1 MDDYYSLLAR
11 YGVSTPELAY
21 AGIAAPTDASDPEY
35 NAMLEKYQV
44 DRAEYDRWLAEYK
57 RRKASWDMY
66 GPDYQGELLGK
77 PTYTY
82 GYEYTDPAAAA
93 NPEAPAAP
101 TMPEAPAAPVVGEG
115 GNYSGGNNDPLG
127 GREPG
132 MGLGYNPGN
141 IGWSM
146 DQATQYARENPV
158 GTSLGMLAMPAATL
172 ARLGYAGIT
181 RDTPSIDQASID
193 NENTRRENTARDRA
207 EASGNMSFSDLSA
220 IDQSSISNAADPI
233 GALADALGMS
243 GPSDGGGYDGS
254 GHDQSGDGASGGSR
268 DGDSSHGWAKGGLV
282 GLHNKYSGGGT
293 VRKFSFGGVAQDPAV
308 AHSPGYIGG
317 GQDMSPELRAAILQ
331 DARANGIED
340 PRTAFTGG
348 SSYGYSPAPAQ
359 TAPEPQPIPS
369 QAAEELNYAA
379 EMRAARQEHKA
390 AQEQLNQM
398 LRQAM
403 EQKSEPPSKAEL
415 YFQLAAAFAAPTKTG
430 SFGESMGEASKVLGE
445 HQKAARMATS
455 ADRANKL
462 QLGLEM
468 AKQRALG
475 SKEDITNLRA
485 LTVEEMK
492 ARRLQMEPKSEVGKQ
507 ALDEGLQP
515 GTPQFVSRVAGTN
528 TENQGLK
535 ISTDQLKKDAAQLAL
550 EREQRAKLQ
559 ASKLTP
565 PELKLK
571 EETEDAIASGNQ
583 ALQALNKAL
592 IINPKTFTGS
602 LGDMAQKYAL
612 GVVNPNHPQIQATEE
627 LENLL
632 GNQALASLKTLVG
645 GNPTE
650 GERKVIMDLQGISS
664 KSIPVRKGIIENAIK
679 ATESRIARNKQRLQE
694 VSSGAYRET
703 TPTVEGVQ

>member
-1 MDDYYSLLAR
+1 MYEYNQLLKR
-11 YGVSTPELAY
+11 YGVSTPMLDY
-21 AGIAAPTDASDPEY
+21 AGTEMPTDIADPEY
-35 NAMLEKYQV
+35 NAMLEKYNV
-44 DRAEYDRWLAEYK
+44 DRAEYDEWLNEYK
-57 RRKASWDMY
+57 RRRAAFNMY
-66 GPDYQGELLGK
+66 GPDFQGELLGTPK
-77 PTYTY
+77 YTY
-82 GYEYTDPAAAA
+82 GYDYVD
-93 NPEAPAAP
+93 PEAEALTTESTLPTVEPVTATELSPVTIYGSGDSYSGQSSAPEASRGAGWGVPTNMNFSLDRAMQYAQENPIATTLGMVAAP
-101 TMPEAPAAPVVGEG
+101 AP
-115 GNYSGGNNDPLG
+115 
-127 GREPG
+127 
-132 MGLGYNPGN
+132 
-141 IGWSM
+141 
-146 DQATQYARENPV
+146 
-158 GTSLGMLAMPAATL
+158 TL
-172 ARLGYAGIT
+172 ARLGWAGFANDMEDAPPT
-181 RDTPSIDQASID
+181 SPMGLRSAELS
-193 NENTRRENTARDRA
+193 A
-207 EASGNMSFSDLSA
+207 EANAMAEADRV
-220 IDQSSISNAADPI
+220 SSLDSMQQ
-233 GALADALGMS
+233 ALADDTRDLNGLS
-243 GPSDGGGYDGS
+243 GGYGGGISNGE
-254 GHDQSGDGASGGSR
+254 GGDRTST
-268 DGDSSHGWAKGGLV
+268 DSSGRGTNADGNDGWAKGGLV
-282 GLHNKYSGGGT
+282 GLHNKYAKGGT
-293 VRKFSFGGVAQDPAV
+293 VRKFSFGGVAEDPAV
-308 AHSPGYIGG
+308 AHSPGYVGG
-317 GQDMSPELRAAILQ
+317 GQTLSPELRAAILQ
-331 DARANGIED
+331 DARANGVTD
-340 PRTAFTGG
+340 PSTAFTGG
-348 SSYGYSPAPAQ
+348 SSYGYSPAPQ
-359 TAPEPQPIPS
+359 QSSPAPQVVPS

-379 EMRAARQEHKA
+379 EMRAARQENKA
-390 AQEQLNQM
+390 AQDQLNQM

-445 HQKAARMATS
+445 HQKAIRAGSS
-455 ADRANKL
+455 ADRAARM
-462 QLGLEM
+462 QIGLEM
-468 AKQRALG
+468 AKQRMLG

-492 ARRLQMEPKSEVGKQ
+492 ARRMQMEPKSEVGKQ

-664 KSIPVRKGIIENAIK
+664 KSIPVRKGIIENTIK

>member
-1 MDDYYSLLAR
+1 MYEYNQLLKR
-11 YGVSTPELAY
+11 YGVSTPVLDY
-21 AGIAAPTDASDPEY
+21 AGTEMPTDTSDPQY
-35 NAMLEKYQV
+35 NAMLEKYNV
-44 DRAEYDRWLAEYK
+44 DRAEYDAWLAEY
-57 RRKASWDMY
+57 RRRRAAFNMY
-66 GPDYQGELLGK
+66 GPDFQGELLGTPK
-77 PTYTY
+77 YTY
-82 GYEYTDPAAAA
+82 GYDYVEPET
-93 NPEAPAAP
+93 EAPATESTLP
-101 TMPEAPAAPVVGEG
+101 TVEPVTATELSPVTIYGSG
-115 GNYSGGNNDPLG
+115 DSYSGERDPLG

-132 MGLGYNPGN
+132 MGLGYNTGTPS
-141 IGWSM
+141 WSV
-146 DQATQYARENPV
+146 DQATRFARENPV
-158 GTSLGMLAMPAATL
+158 QAVLGMLTAPVPTL
-172 ARLGYAGIT
+172 ARAGFSWG
-181 RDTPSIDQASID
+181 TPSIDQASID
-193 NENTRRENTARDRA
+193 NENTRRDNAAASRA
-207 EASGNMSFSDLSA
+207 EVDRVTSLDSMQQALSD
-220 IDQSSISNAADPI
+220 DTNA
-233 GALADALGMS
+233 LNGMS
-243 GPSDGGGYDGS
+243 GGYDGS
-254 GHDQSGDGASGGSR
+254 GHDQSSDGASGGSR
-268 DGDSSHGWAKGGLV
+268 SGDSSHDTGQFKSGGLV
-282 GLHNKYSGGGT
+282 GLHNKYAKGT
-293 VRKFSFGGVAQDPAV
+293 VRKFSFGGVAEDPAV

-317 GQDMSPELRAAILQ
+317 GQDMSPELRSAILQ
-331 DARANGIED
+331 DARANGVEN
-340 PRTAFTGG
+340 PETSFVGG
-348 SSYGYSPAPAQ
+348 ASYGYSPTHSRA
-359 TAPEPQPIPS
+359 APEPQPMPS

-445 HQKAARMATS
+445 HQKAIRAGSS
-455 ADRANKL
+455 ADRAARM
-462 QLGLEM
+462 QIGLEM
-468 AKQRALG
+468 AKQRMLG

-492 ARRLQMEPKSEVGKQ
+492 ARRMQMEPKSEVGKQ

-612 GVVNPNHPQIQATEE
+612 GVVNPNHPQMQATEE

>member
-1 MDDYYSLLAR
+1 MYEYNQLLKR
-11 YGVSTPELAY
+11 YGVSTPVLDY
-21 AGIAAPTDASDPEY
+21 AGTEMPTDTSDPQY
-35 NAMLEKYQV
+35 NAMLEKYNV
-44 DRAEYDRWLAEYK
+44 DRAEYDAWLAEY
-57 RRKASWDMY
+57 RRRRAAFNMY
-66 GPDYQGELLGK
+66 GPDFQGELLGTPK
-77 PTYTY
+77 YTY
-82 GYEYTDPAAAA
+82 GYDYVEPET
-93 NPEAPAAP
+93 EAPATESTLPTVEPVTATELSPVTIYGSGDSYSGQSSAP
-101 TMPEAPAAPVVGEG
+101 ETSRGAGWGVPTNMNFSLDRAMQYAQENPIATTFGMVAAPV
-115 GNYSGGNNDPLG
+115 PT
-127 GREPG
+127 
-132 MGLGYNPGN
+132 
-141 IGWSM
+141 I
-146 DQATQYARENPV
+146 
-158 GTSLGMLAMPAATL
+158 
-172 ARLGYAGIT
+172 ARLGWAGFANDMEDAPEDSPMGV
-181 RDTPSIDQASID
+181 RAVGLS
-193 NENTRRENTARDRA
+193 A
-207 EASGNMSFSDLSA
+207 EANAMAEADRVASLDSMQQAL
-220 IDQSSISNAADPI
+220 AADTN
-233 GALADALGMS
+233 ALNGMS
-243 GPSDGGGYDGS
+243 GGYDGS
-254 GHDQSGDGASGGSR
+254 GHDQSSDGASGGSR
-268 DGDSSHGWAKGGLV
+268 SGDSSHDTGQFKSGGLV
-282 GLHNKYSGGGT
+282 GLHNKYAKGT
-293 VRKFSFGGVAQDPAV
+293 VRKFSFGGVAEDPAV

-317 GQDMSPELRAAILQ
+317 GQDMSPELRSAILQ
-331 DARANGIED
+331 DARANGVEN
-340 PRTAFTGG
+340 PETSFVGG
-348 SSYGYSPAPAQ
+348 ASYGYSPTHSRA
-359 TAPEPQPIPS
+359 APEPQPMPS

-445 HQKAARMATS
+445 HQKAIRAGSS
-455 ADRANKL
+455 ADRAARM
-462 QLGLEM
+462 QIGLEM
-468 AKQRALG
+468 AKQRMLG

-492 ARRLQMEPKSEVGKQ
+492 ARRMQMEPKSEVGKQ

-612 GVVNPNHPQIQATEE
+612 GVVNPNHPQMQATEE